1 MKIKELVDII
11 NKNQEF
17 TSKIVR
23 CKQNLSN
30 LNYLQPNGEL
40 IPFVKK
46 QVEENGVKLEEAL
59 LDYDRKIIKYNKLDQ
74 VIEEYKQWLESEI

>member
-1 MKIKELVDII
+1 MKIKDLVEII

-17 TSKIVR
+17 TTKIVK

-40 IPFVKK
+40 IPFVKE
-46 QVEENGVKLEEAL
+46 QVDKGAKLEPAL
-59 LDYDRKIIKYNKLDQ
+59 LDYDKKIIKYNKLDK